1 MKLPLL
7 ALLLSLFLSACAS
20 VGPMNQA
27 EYKGYSYRMVLKDVR
42 DSACRYGPY
51 NTRYPDVLEKRSE
64 EFVGGVI
71 ALWDGTVFKNLTC
84 TWKSQD
90 GTVRTESIE
99 MQTLLTPKVVKWDFS
114 DVDVHRTQPFSMNP
128 DIRVEL
134 RDKSFRISVQA
145 RVQYYGE
152 ILPNGGQRIPY
163 RTVTNTLLER
173 TGQ

>member
-20 VGPMNQA
+20 VGPRNQA
-27 EYKGYSYRMVLKDVR
+27 EFNSYGYVTSFKDVT
-42 DSACRYGPY
+42 DAKCTYGPY
-51 NTRYPDVLEKRSE
+51 TFGN
-64 EFVGGVI
+64 VGI
-71 ALWDGTVFKNLTC
+71 TDGTVFKNLTC

-90 GTVRTESIE
+90 GTVRTESVE